1 MQLLQSTCNTDKQ
14 NLWGKIGE
22 VEKKVPDVS
31 ALVTTA
37 VLKTNIS
44 EIENKILDASGLVLT
59 TSLNTKNGEVEN
71 KIQDVSKIQNTKYQ
85 MVQ

>member
-1 MQLLQSTCNTDKQ
+1 MLLLQSTCNTDKQ
-14 NLWGKIGE
+14 NF
-22 VEKKVPDVS
+22 EKKVPDVS

-44 EIENKILDASGLVLT
+44 EIENKILYASGLVLT
-59 TSLNTKNGEVEN
+59 NSLNTKIGEVEN